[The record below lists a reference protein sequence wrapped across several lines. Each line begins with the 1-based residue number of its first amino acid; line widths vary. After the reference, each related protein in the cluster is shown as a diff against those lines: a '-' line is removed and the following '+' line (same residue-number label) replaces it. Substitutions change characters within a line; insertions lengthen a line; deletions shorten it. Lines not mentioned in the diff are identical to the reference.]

1 MVHDRRKTD
10 SWDKVL
16 NNVELSI
23 DRKISSLDEED
34 DVEDFDG
41 NDDEGTAIVKGDSPT
56 EQLTPF
62 AARNMTIV
70 VTSVLLSLI
79 LLGLL
84 LVLLRGT

>member
-10 SWDKVL
+10 NWDKVF

-23 DRKISSLDEED
+23 DRKISSLDEEED
-34 DVEDFDG
+34 IEDFEG
-41 NDDEGTAIVKGDSPT
+41 DEGTAIVKGDSPT

-62 AARNMTIV
+62 APRNMMIV

>member
-10 SWDKVL
+10 NWDKVL

-23 DRKISSLDEED
+23 DLKISSLDEE
-34 DVEDFDG
+34 EDIETFDG
-41 NDDEGTAIVKGDSPT
+41 DDDEGTAIVKGDTPT

-62 AARNMTIV
+62 AAKNMTIIV
-70 VTSVLLSLI
+70 ISVLLSLI

-84 LVLLRGT
+84 LVLLHSA